1 LAISLEK
8 KKILFQNLQSIS
20 NQKLFKLTSFIEKLI
35 KKMQSTSIK
44 KSQNWLILSSALK
57 RKEDYLNFLLK
68 MHLSNGQQS

>member
-20 NQKLFKLTSFIEKLI
+20 NQKLFKLMSFIEKLI

-68 MHLSNGQQS
+68 MRLSNGQLS